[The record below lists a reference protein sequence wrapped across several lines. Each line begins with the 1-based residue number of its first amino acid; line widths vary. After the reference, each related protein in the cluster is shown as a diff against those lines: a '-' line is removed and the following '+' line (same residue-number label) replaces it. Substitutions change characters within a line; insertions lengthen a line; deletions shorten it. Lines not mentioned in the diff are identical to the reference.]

1 MHEKPRTHME
11 EEMTR
16 SSWTRRRRVG
26 VLGVLCI
33 AVVAL
38 AAMTVSV
45 AGAAQKAKSSIIW
58 LEQGAGHP
66 NWEAPHKAAAEAG
79 QGLGVSCKAVS
90 GNLNPQDQAN
100 IMRQLVDQH
109 PTVIMLNS
117 IDPKAMVPAVKYAKS
132 KGVKVLNMYGVDR
145 TATASVT
152 FDEIRTGRVAA
163 KVTLDLLKQRY
174 GSAKGEVA
182 VLSGILGQPASDLRA
197 KGFTD
202 FLKSQ
207 HGVKVDA
214 VQPTNWDGTKA
225 SASMQDFLVKYPNLA
240 FVYTLSDTLAL
251 PAANIADRQGKLCTQ
266 QKNWKSNS
274 SCVGFVSADGIF
286 TDQVKS
292 GKFFATQL
300 YSPEWSGFL
309 FAQLA
314 SNLAHGKKVAKVTN
328 IDAFLVTPKNAT
340 CSLKMINDM
349 KKKIRRFPF
358 APSLQ
363 QIAQSKYHC
372 AVLDAKL

>member
-1 MHEKPRTHME
+1 
-11 EEMTR
+11 MTTC
-16 SSWTRRRRVG
+16 SWARRRVSL
-26 VLGVLCI
+26 LGALFL
-33 AVVAL
+33 VAI
-38 AAMTVSV
+38 
-45 AGAAQKAKSSIIW
+45 GAAVFAIPGGASPTAAKPSIIW
-58 LEQGAGHP
+58 LEQGAGNP
-66 NWEAPHKAAAEAG
+66 YWEAQHKAAAEAG
-79 QGLGVSCKAVS
+79 RRLGFSFKAVS

-100 IMRQLVDQH
+100 IMHQLVDQK
-109 PTVIMLNS
+109 PTVIMLNA
-117 IDPKAMVPAVKYAKS
+117 IDPKAMGPALLYAKQ
-132 KGVKVLNMYGVDR
+132 KGVKVLNMYGIDNK
-145 TATASVT
+145 ATASVT

-163 KVTLDLLKQRY
+163 KLTIGLLKERY

-202 FLKSQ
+202 YMKTQKS
-207 HGVKVDA
+207 VKVDA
-214 VQPTNWDGTKA
+214 VQPTNWAADKA
-225 SASMQDFLVKYPNLA
+225 SAAMQNFLVKYPSLA

-266 QKNWKSNS
+266 QKNWKQNS

-286 TDQVKS
+286 TDDVKS

-314 SNLAHGKKVAKVTN
+314 SDLATGESVPKATN
-328 IDAFLVTPKNAT
+328 IDAFLVTPQNVT

-349 KKKIRRFPF
+349 KTHMRTFPF
-358 APSLQ
+358 GPSLQ
-363 QIAQSKYHC
+363 TIAKTKYNC
-372 AVLDAKL
+372 PVLDSNL

>member
-1 MHEKPRTHME
+1 MKLGP
-11 EEMTR
+11 
-16 SSWTRRRRVG
+16 WTRPRRAG
-26 VLGVLCI
+26 VLGAALVAI
-33 AVVAL
+33 AAVAAL
-38 AAMTVSV
+38 GASGAVASQAA
-45 AGAAQKAKSSIIW
+45 KPSIVW
-58 LEQGAGHP
+58 LEQGAGNP
-66 NWEAPHKAAAEAG
+66 YWEAQHKAAAEAG
-79 QGLGVSCKAVS
+79 RRLGFTFKAVS

-100 IMRQLVDQH
+100 IMHQLVDQK
-109 PTVIMLNS
+109 PTVIMLNA
-117 IDPKAMVPAVKYAKS
+117 IDPKAMAPALLYAKQ
-132 KGVKVLNMYGVDR
+132 KGVKVLNLYGIDNK
-145 TATASVT
+145 AAASVT

-163 KVTLDLLKQRY
+163 KVTLGLLKQRY
-174 GSAKGEVA
+174 GSPKGEVA

-202 FLKSQ
+202 YLKTQ
-207 HGVKVDA
+207 QGVKVDA
-214 VQPTNWDGTKA
+214 VQPTNWAADKA
-225 SASMQDFLVKYPNLA
+225 SAAMQDFLVKFPNLA

-266 QKNWKSNS
+266 QKNWKDNS

-314 SNLAHGKKVAKVTN
+314 DDLAVGKRTPKATK
-328 IDAFLVTPKNAT
+328 IDAFLVTPANVT

-349 KKKIRRFPF
+349 KSHMRTFPF
-358 APSLQ
+358 GPSLQ
-363 QIAQSKYHC
+363 TIAKTKYHC
-372 AVLDAKL
+372 PVLDSNM

>member
-1 MHEKPRTHME
+1 MQNKPRTHME
-11 EEMTR
+11 EAMTR
-16 SSWTRRRRVG
+16 GSWTRRGRVGALG
-26 VLGVLCI
+26 VLGI
-33 AVVAL
+33 AIVAV
-38 AAMTVSV
+38 AAMMVSG
-45 AGAAQKAKSSIIW
+45 AGAAQKAKPSIIW
-58 LEQGAGHP
+58 LEQGAGNP
-66 NWEAPHKAAAEAG
+66 YWEAQHKAAAEAG
-79 QGLGVSCKAVS
+79 RRLGFSFKAVS

-100 IMRQLVDQH
+100 IMRQLVDQK
-109 PTVIMLNS
+109 PTVIMLNA
-117 IDPKAMVPAVKYAKS
+117 IDPKAMGPALAYAKG
-132 KGVKVLNMYGVDR
+132 KGVKVLNMYGVDAK
-145 TATASVT
+145 ATSSVT

-163 KVTLDLLKQRY
+163 KVTLGLLKQRY

-197 KGFTD
+197 KGFTNYM
-202 FLKSQ
+202 KTQ
-207 HGVKVDA
+207 KGVKVDA
-214 VQPTNWDGTKA
+214 VQPTNWAADKA
-225 SASMQDFLVKYPNLA
+225 SAAMQDFLVKNPNLA

-251 PAANIADRQGKLCTQ
+251 PAANIAERQGKLCTQ

>member
-1 MHEKPRTHME
+1 
-11 EEMTR
+11 MTR
-16 SSWTRRRRVG
+16 ASSMRRRRLS
-26 VLGVLCI
+26 VLAAFCLVAL
-33 AVVAL
+33 VVA
-38 AAMTVSV
+38 SV
-45 AGAAQKAKSSIIW
+45 TASAGASRAARPSIIW
-58 LEQGAGHP
+58 LEQGAGNP
-66 NWEAPHKAAAEAG
+66 YWEAQHKAAAEAG
-79 QGLGVSCKAVS
+79 RRLGFAFKAVS

-100 IMRQLVDQH
+100 IMRQLVDQK
-109 PTVIMLNS
+109 PTVIMLNA
-117 IDPKAMVPAVKYAKS
+117 IDPKAMGPALLYAK
-132 KGVKVLNMYGVDR
+132 KKKVKVLNLYGIDGK
-145 TATASVT
+145 ASASVT

-202 FLKSQ
+202 YMKTQS
-207 HGVKVDA
+207 GVKVDA
-214 VQPTNWDGTKA
+214 VQPTNWAADKA
-225 SASMQDFLVKYPNLA
+225 SAAMQDFLVKYPSLG

-266 QKNWKSNS
+266 QKNWKANA

-286 TDQVKS
+286 TDQVKK

-300 YSPEWSGFL
+300 YSPEWSGYL

-314 SNLAHGKKVAKVTN
+314 SNLAVGKSVPRVTKIN
-328 IDAFLVTPKNAT
+328 AFLVTPKNAA

-349 KKKIRRFPF
+349 KRKIRTFPF
-358 APSLQ
+358 GPSLQ
-363 QIAQSKYHC
+363 GIAQTKYHC
-372 AVLDAKL
+372 PVLDSKM